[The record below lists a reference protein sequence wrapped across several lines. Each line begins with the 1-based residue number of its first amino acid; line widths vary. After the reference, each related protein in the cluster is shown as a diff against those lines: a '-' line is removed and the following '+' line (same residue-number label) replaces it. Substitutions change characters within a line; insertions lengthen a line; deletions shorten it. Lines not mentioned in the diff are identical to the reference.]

1 MIENIL
7 WAEGYPYITRDPEKV
22 CWKIWCTVLMGEVF
36 NASPWHNDDECFQYW
51 NIYGASAHIIML
63 THSIEFHYSLKT
75 QERCG
80 WRGGGCIMIAER
92 CLQTCWF
99 INLWIADQLQY
110 TITKK
115 NWFQCLK
122 KNCLGT
128 GSLKWS
134 CLDSKSKQ
142 HTKRFK
148 LMKSELQDQAL
159 LGSVN
164 LPNSEVN
171 YKNVS

>member
-1 MIENIL
+1 MFPIL
-7 WAEGYPYITRDPEKV
+7 KHLRCICAYY
-22 CWKIWCTVLMGEVF
+22 
-36 NASPWHNDDECFQYW
+36 NAHPQYW
-51 NIYGASAHIIML
+51 V
-63 THSIEFHYSLKT
+63 SLLPQDSRKVWVK
-75 QERCG
+75 R
-80 WRGGGCIMIAER
+80 GGCIMIAER

>member
-1 MIENIL
+1 MNCRS
-7 WAEGYPYITRDPEKV
+7 IT
-22 CWKIWCTVLMGEVF
+22 I
-36 NASPWHNDDECFQYW
+36 HN
-51 NIYGASAHIIML
+51 N
-63 THSIEFHYSLKT
+63 
-75 QERCG
+75 QEEL
-80 WRGGGCIMIAER
+80 ISMP
-92 CLQTCWF
+92 
-99 INLWIADQLQY
+99 
-110 TITKK
+110 
-115 NWFQCLK
+115 K

>member
-1 MIENIL
+1 MFPIL
-7 WAEGYPYITRDPEKV
+7 KHLRCICAYY
-22 CWKIWCTVLMGEVF
+22 
-36 NASPWHNDDECFQYW
+36 NAHPQYW
-51 NIYGASAHIIML
+51 V
-63 THSIEFHYSLKT
+63 SLLPQDSRKV
-75 QERCG
+75 
-80 WRGGGCIMIAER
+80 WVKRGRGVKRGGCIMIAER

-122 KNCLGT
+122 KTVWEPVVRNGLV
-128 GSLKWS
+128 LIRIMQR
-134 CLDSKSKQ
+134 LDSKSKQ